1 MTIRAVLFDFGDTL
15 WHFPNMPPH
24 VLVRQETVRR
34 VSDLLRRWGVDP
46 EGPLFFLG
54 RDIRMAV
61 EEQTERAY
69 RTDYVSPHY
78 PTLCREVAA
87 DLGLTVSADQAE
99 ELWDAW
105 NLGGQFFGRTLFP
118 DALDTLRWLQERG
131 FKVGAVTDRAYGG
144 PRFLAELEEYGLDG
158 YLQVVTISSNVGYM
172 KPHPRIFQHA
182 LDALAV
188 EAGETV
194 MVGDSLRCDVAGAKA
209 MGMVAV
215 WKRPPLDEPT
225 ELGADKVDVEGEI
238 APDYIIDNLWE
249 LTRLPILDHG

>member
-1 MTIRAVLFDFGDTL
+1 MTISAVLFDLGDTL
-15 WHFPNMPPH
+15 WHFPSMPPH

-34 VSDLLRRWGVDP
+34 VCDLLRRWGVAP

-54 RDIRMAV
+54 RDIRIAV
-61 EEQTERAY
+61 EEETERAY
-69 RTDYVSPHY
+69 QTDLVSPDY
-78 PTLCREVAA
+78 PALCRQVAA
-87 DLGLTVSADQAE
+87 RLGLTISDSQTE

-118 DALDTLRWLQERG
+118 DALDTLRWLRERG
-131 FKVGAVTDRAYGG
+131 FKVGAVTDRAFGG
-144 PRFLAELEEYGLDG
+144 PRFLAELAEYGLDG
-158 YLQVVTISSNVGYM
+158 YLQVVTISSNVGYL

-188 EAGETV
+188 AAEETV

-209 MGMVAV
+209 VRMVAV

-225 ELGADKVDVEGEI
+225 ELGADKLDVVGEI
-238 APDYIIDNLWE
+238 APDYVIDNLRE
-249 LTRLPILDHG
+249 LTRLPVLNHG

>member
-1 MTIRAVLFDFGDTL
+1 MAIKAVLFDLGDTL
-15 WHFPNMPPH
+15 WHFPNMPPRLA
-24 VLVRQETVRR
+24 VKQETVRR
-34 VSDLLRRWGVDP
+34 VCDVLRRWGIEP

-54 RDIRMAV
+54 RDIRVAV
-61 EEQTERAY
+61 EEETERAY
-69 RTDYVSPHY
+69 QTDLVSPDY
-78 PTLCREVAA
+78 PALCREVAA
-87 DLGLTVSADQAE
+87 RLGLTINARQTE

-118 DALDTLRWLQERG
+118 GALDTLRWLQERG
-131 FKVGAVTDRAYGG
+131 LKVGAVTDRAYGG

-158 YLQVVTISSNVGYM
+158 YFKVVTISSNVGYV
-172 KPHPRIFQHA
+172 KPHPKIFQHA
-182 LDALAV
+182 LDALEVGA
-188 EAGETV
+188 EETV

-225 ELGADKVDVEGEI
+225 EVGADKVDVEGEI

-249 LTRLPILDHG
+249 LTQLSILSHG

>member
-1 MTIRAVLFDFGDTL
+1 MATKAVLFDLGDTL

-24 VLVRQETVRR
+24 LAVKQETVRR
-34 VSDLLRRWGVDP
+34 VCDLLRRWGVEP

-54 RDIRMAV
+54 RDIRIAV
-61 EEQTERAY
+61 EEETERAY
-69 RTDYVSPHY
+69 RTDLVSPDY
-78 PTLCREVAA
+78 PALCREVAA
-87 DLGLTVSADQAE
+87 RLDLTINARQTE

-118 DALDTLRWLQERG
+118 GALDTLRWLQERG

-158 YLQVVTISSNVGYM
+158 YFKVVTISSNVGYE
-172 KPHPRIFQHA
+172 KPHPKIFQHA
-182 LDALAV
+182 LDALEVGA
-188 EAGETV
+188 EETV

-225 ELGADKVDVEGEI
+225 EVGADKVDVEGEI

-249 LTRLPILDHG
+249 LTQLSILSHG

>member
-1 MTIRAVLFDFGDTL
+1 MIRAVLFDLGDTL

-24 VLVRQETVRR
+24 LAVKQETVRR
-34 VSDLLRRWGVDP
+34 VCDLLRRWGVEP

-54 RDIRMAV
+54 RDIRVAV
-61 EEQTERAY
+61 EEETERAY
-69 RTDYVSPHY
+69 QTDLVSPDY
-78 PTLCREVAA
+78 PALCREVAA
-87 DLGLTVSADQAE
+87 RLGLSINARQTE

-118 DALDTLRWLQERG
+118 GALDTLRWLQERG

-158 YLQVVTISSNVGYM
+158 YFKVVTISSNVGYV
-172 KPHPRIFQHA
+172 KPHPKIFQHA
-182 LDALAV
+182 LDALEVGA
-188 EAGETV
+188 EETV

-225 ELGADKVDVEGEI
+225 EVGADKVDVEGEI

-249 LTRLPILDHG
+249 LTQLSIFSHG

>member
-1 MTIRAVLFDFGDTL
+1 MMTKAVLFDLGDTL

-24 VLVRQETVRR
+24 IEVKQETVRR
-34 VSDLLRRWGVDP
+34 VSDVLRGWGIEP

-54 RDIRMAV
+54 RDIRIAV
-61 EEQTERAY
+61 EEETERAY
-69 RTDYVSPHY
+69 RTDLVSPDY
-78 PTLCREVAA
+78 PALCREVAA
-87 DLGLTVSADQAE
+87 RLGLTVNARQTE

-118 DALDTLRWLQERG
+118 GALDTLRWLQERG

-144 PRFLAELEEYGLDG
+144 PRFLGELEEYGLEP
-158 YLQVVTISSNVGYM
+158 YFQVVTISSNVGYV
-172 KPHPRIFQHA
+172 KPHPKIFQHA

-188 EAGETV
+188 EAEETM
-194 MVGDSLRCDVAGAKA
+194 MVGDSLRCDVAGAKGL
-209 MGMVAV
+209 GMIAV

-225 ELGADKVDVEGEI
+225 EVGADKVDVEGEI

-249 LTRLPILDHG
+249 LTQLPILNHG

>member
-1 MTIRAVLFDFGDTL
+1 MMIKAVLFDLGDTL

-24 VLVRQETVRR
+24 LAVKQETVRR
-34 VSDLLRRWGVDP
+34 VSDVLRGWGIEP

-54 RDIRMAV
+54 RDIRIAV
-61 EEQTERAY
+61 EEETERAY
-69 RTDYVSPHY
+69 RTDLVSPDY
-78 PTLCREVAA
+78 PALCREVAA
-87 DLGLTVSADQAE
+87 RLGLTVNARQTE

-118 DALDTLRWLQERG
+118 GALDTLRWLQERG

-144 PRFLAELEEYGLDG
+144 PRFLAELKEYGLEP
-158 YLQVVTISSNVGYM
+158 YFQVVTISSNVGYL
-172 KPHPRIFQHA
+172 KPHPKIFQHA

-188 EAGETV
+188 EAEETM
-194 MVGDSLRCDVAGAKA
+194 MVGDSLRCDVAGAKGL
-209 MGMVAV
+209 GMIAV

-225 ELGADKVDVEGEI
+225 EVGADKVDVEGEI

-249 LTRLPILDHG
+249 LTQLPILNHG

>member
-1 MTIRAVLFDFGDTL
+1 MTIKAVLFDLGDTL

-24 VLVRQETVRR
+24 IVVRQETVRR
-34 VSDLLRRWGVDP
+34 VCDLLRRWGVEP

-54 RDIRMAV
+54 RDIRIAV
-61 EEQTERAY
+61 EEETERAY
-69 RTDYVSPHY
+69 RTDCVSPDY
-78 PTLCREVAA
+78 PALCRQAA
-87 DLGLTVSADQAE
+87 ARLGLTINDSQTE

-118 DALDTLRWLQERG
+118 DAIDTLRWLQERG

-144 PRFLAELEEYGLDG
+144 PRFMAELEEYGLDG
-158 YLQVVTISSNVGYM
+158 YLQVVTTSSNVGYL
-172 KPHPRIFQHA
+172 KPHPRIFEHA
-182 LDALAV
+182 LDALGV
-188 EAGETV
+188 EAGETM

-215 WKRPPLDEPT
+215 WKRPPMDEPT

-238 APDYIIDNLWE
+238 APDYVIEDLWE
-249 LTRLPILDHG
+249 LTQLPILNHG